1 MSKKDMV
8 CHQMPKEI
16 VKEMDKYIIGQ
27 YEAKKAVAIAF
38 VSRGRRMLVDDEVL
52 RSEMLP
58 KNVLLSGPTGVG
70 KTEIARRVADITDSP
85 FLKVEMTKF
94 TEVGYAGKDVE
105 SIIRD
110 FVDLTIKRERGKMI
124 KNYEVSAKKMA
135 IKYVIQAIKKATK
148 MKKAVDDRNILQTI
162 VTNDEKSKNKNISD
176 SETFTEF
183 EKKQSDNLFDSL
195 NFDIDE
201 DKFAN
206 GEYDDV
212 DITIVMP
219 DGVGSKKDSFIGLE
233 DGFINGTSGAVAMIS
248 IIPLFSFNK
257 GDKNVSEVARTM
269 KVREALDIMTDYYID
284 KYLDKCLVVTDVIKK
299 IEQKGVIFLD
309 EIDKLISNKENK
321 SRGDVSREGVQRD
334 LLPIV
339 EGTLVQT
346 KYGSV
351 RTDHILFI
359 AAGAFYYNKISD
371 LMPELQ
377 GRFPVSVELKSLTV
391 KDFEHILTDLRYG
404 LIEQQ
409 QKLLEV
415 DGIDIKFKQDGI
427 KAIAEISN
435 RLNSELENIG
445 ARRLFSVIEKVVE
458 EVSFSGKKGTKLI
471 VDRKYVEKV
480 TSDGFDK
487 KIDARKYII

>member
-1 MSKKDMV
+1 MSKQSEV

-27 YEAKKAVAIAF
+27 DEAKKAVAIAF
-38 VSRGRRMLVDDEVL
+38 VSRGRRMMIEDEVL
-52 RSEMLP
+52 RSEILP

-110 FVDLTIKRERGKMI
+110 FVDLTIKRERDKMI
-124 KNYEVSAKKMA
+124 KNYEASAKKMA
-135 IKYVIQAIKKATK
+135 IKYIIQAIKKATK
-148 MKKAVDDRNILQTI
+148 MKKTDDKNILQTI
-162 VTNDEKSKNKNISD
+162 IANDKKLENKDTADSDAFVRPEENQSD
-176 SETFTEF
+176 S
-183 EKKQSDNLFDSL
+183 LFDNL

-206 GEYDDV
+206 GEYDDI
-212 DITIVMP
+212 DITIVVP
-219 DGVGSKKDSFIGLE
+219 DNVGSKKDSFVGIE
-233 DGFINGTSGAVAMIS
+233 DGFINGTSGAAAMIS
-248 IIPLFSFNK
+248 IIPLFSFSK

-269 KVREALDIMTDYYID
+269 KVREALDMMTDYYID
-284 KYLDKCLVVTDVIKK
+284 KYIDKCLVVTDVIKK

-309 EIDKLISNKENK
+309 EIDKLISSKENK
-321 SRGDVSREGVQRD
+321 SRGEVSREGVQRD